1 MLASFIVL
9 GLGAA
14 SLAALL
20 LLGERVL
27 KSDEHAVTARIEALL
42 PQIQCG
48 QCGYPGCGPYA
59 EAIARGAA
67 PINLC
72 PPGGADTVRR
82 LAELVGGDVEPIP
95 AGLGNASPS
104 RVALIDEAR
113 CIGCGLCSP
122 ACPFDAVLGVAQM
135 MHTVIADR
143 CTGCERCLPP
153 CPVDCI
159 DMVSRHA

>member
-1 MLASFIVL
+1 MLTSVIAL
-9 GLGAA
+9 ALGAA

-27 KSDEHAVTARIEALL
+27 RSDDDAATERIDALL

-48 QCGYPGCGPYA
+48 QCGYPGCRPYA
-59 EAIARGAA
+59 QAIARGVA

-82 LAELVGGDVEPIP
+82 LAALVGGDVEPVSVG
-95 AGLGNASPS
+95 AGSASLS
-104 RVALIDEAR
+104 RVALIDELR

-122 ACPFDAVLGVAQM
+122 ACPFDAILGVAQT

-159 DMVSRHA
+159 SMVPRDA